1 MLGKHTLEQHLQFN
15 ATCAAGI
22 FVKAAI
28 SGFNALAAG
37 NSRAT
42 HAVTLSETQQ
52 HHYVK
57 DASTI
62 ASTYALFEATEALMA
77 IQR

>member
-22 FVKAAI
+22 IVKTAI
-28 SGFNALAAG
+28 NGFNALAAE

-42 HAVTLSETQQ
+42 HAVTLSQTQL
-52 HHYVK
+52 HHYVQ

-62 ASTYALFEATEALMA
+62 ASEYVQFEATEALMA
-77 IQR
+77 TQ